1 MAQRK
6 KAVSVVDEAA
16 IESTLRDDLE
26 RESAV
31 KLNRIKPIPARAAIV
46 KKLVQEGFEVT
57 KAAIRRPLRVQL
69 REALKHG
76 ALVPVGSLGSHVR
89 GATAGELKREME
101 IAVREGAARV
111 VLRDTAEVLA
121 GPEVRVLSGTEVE
134 SLRMRVAGLA
144 KALEKVTKKRG
155 LNLLAAD
162 AHAALS
168 EALAVTGTPAQAKQ
182 GARAPSPRPESN
194 APHDHAMQA
203 LLDAVDSARDVRTG
217 LSFVP
222 AVVGRLAPAL
232 STSAAVKLLL
242 AAAERELLE
251 LRPEGGI
258 GRLSQAELSVCP
270 PGPHDTRLSWARR
283 LMGGAT

>member
-6 KAVSVVDEAA
+6 KVVPVVDEAA
-16 IESTLRDDLE
+16 IESTLRDALE
-26 RESAV
+26 REGAV
-31 KLNRIKPIPARAAIV
+31 KLNRVKPIRVRAALV

-57 KAAIRRPLRVQL
+57 KSVIRRPLQMQL

-76 ALVPVGSLGSHVR
+76 ALIPIKSLGSHVR

-121 GPEVRVLSGTEVE
+121 GPEIRVLSETEVE
-134 SLRMRVAGLA
+134 SLRMRVAGLR
-144 KALEKVTKKRG
+144 KALEKVTRKRG

-162 AHAALS
+162 ANAALS
-168 EALAVTGTPAQAKQ
+168 AALAVMGTPAQAKQ
-182 GARAPSPRPESN
+182 GTRAPSTSESN
-194 APHDHAMQA
+194 APHDHAMRA

-222 AVVGRLAPAL
+222 AVVGRLAPAI
-232 STSAAVKLLL
+232 STSMAVKLLV

-258 GRLSQAELSVCP
+258 GRLSEAELSVCP

-283 LMGGAT
+283 LTGGAT